1 MISIRQIRSFVAVCE
16 EASFTAAARRERA
29 TQSGL
34 SQHIK
39 QLERELGTILLDR
52 RKSQVTPTAPGS
64 IYYRECI
71 EVLRKLDEARQRV
84 ANQPLLGEVRV
95 GLMPACTRSLLRP
108 ALMSFLAQAPLCN
121 LSVFE
126 AYSGVL
132 TDRVVEGALDFA
144 IVPAFE
150 GRVGIS
156 MHLLARDREVLV
168 RSRQLHDGHLRP
180 IRLAEASPLK
190 LILPAPQNT
199 RRRNIET
206 YLRTNGVAVAHR
218 LELDAMMGTMQL
230 IEQSDWAAILPFSM
244 VVSDIDRAQY
254 EIRPIVDPP
263 FYSELVFIEPAQRA
277 LSPAARLFADLLKAE
292 AADSVTVFGARLD
305 RRTPRRRA
313 ARAKPA

>member
-39 QLERELGTILLDR
+39 QLELELGTTLLDR
-52 RKSQVTPTAPGS
+52 KKTQVTPTAAGR
-64 IYYRECI
+64 IYYRECV
-71 EVLRKLDEARQRV
+71 EVLHKLDTARQHV
-84 ANQPLLGEVRV
+84 ANQPLIGDVRV
-95 GLMPACTRSLLRP
+95 GLMPACTRSLLKP
-108 ALMSFLAQAPLCN
+108 ALLSFVTEAPLCN

-132 TDRVVEGALDFA
+132 TDKVAEGALDFA

-156 MHLLARDREVLV
+156 INLLTRDREVLV
-168 RSRQLHDGHLRP
+168 RSRQLHKDHLRP
-180 IRLAEASPLK
+180 VRLADAAPLK
-190 LILPAPQNT
+190 IVLPAPQNT

-206 YLRTNGVAVAHR
+206 YLRANSVEVAHR

-244 VVSDIDRAQY
+244 VVSDIDRDQY
-254 EIRPIVDPP
+254 EIRPIIDPP
-263 FYSELVFIEPAQRA
+263 FYSELVFIAPAQKA
-277 LSPAARLFADLLKAE
+277 LSPGAQRFADLLKAE
-292 AADSVTVFGARLD
+292 AAKSSEVFEARLS
-305 RRTPRRRA
+305 RTPLGRQ
-313 ARAKPA
+313 AKKVRTG